1 MFYRSGNK
9 CQEIQG
15 EGGCRTTE
23 NLWERKK
30 KEGMRRD
37 RVKNVHISC
46 EMSDY
51 RLYKLEAL

>member
-1 MFYRSGNK
+1 MSRDS
-9 CQEIQG
+9 G

-30 KEGMRRD
+30 EEKRIERAI
-37 RVKNVHISC
+37 NVHISC